1 MNNFNFGEILTRAW
15 KIIWKHKVLWI
26 FGILASCGRSSGN
39 FNSNRGSSG
48 GNGGG
53 VGNLPP
59 QVTQWFN
66 WIEAHMVTFIVIFIT
81 VICIIWIIV
90 AFLST
95 IGKIGLIRGVQQ
107 AEAGAESLIFG
118 QLFSES
124 MPYFW
129 RMFGL
134 SVILAIPGLIFL
146 IIFVGAALLII
157 IPASQSN
164 GSAAIGSMFALVP
177 LLIGC
182 LCIFVLLMFVLR
194 LFFAQAERAI
204 VLEDL
209 AVMPALSRGWEVFTK
224 NLGPVIIMAI
234 ILGVISFVIGLVTV
248 IPIILIVFPAA
259 FAFAINNARNA
270 TPLIFAGVCFCLYL
284 PVLWVLSGIL
294 ISYVETSW
302 TLTYMRLTGYGPSSR
317 DGSVIE
323 NPPAPESP
331 FDSTKTMVAPSSE
344 SDVRPQTPVADPN
357 KTVIG
362 KAPDAGSTSKPDD
375 NPPSEPD
382 DPNKTVIGRPP
393 HA

>member
-1 MNNFNFGEILTRAW
+1 MNNFNFGEILSRAW

-39 FNSNRGSSG
+39 FNSNRGG
-48 GNGGG
+48 GNGGRG
-53 VGNLPP
+53 GNLPP
-59 QVTQWFN
+59 QVMQWFN
-66 WIEAHMVTFIVIFIT
+66 WIEAHAVTVIVIFVT
-81 VICIIWIIV
+81 VLCVIWIIV

-107 AEAGAESLIFG
+107 VEGGTENLIFG

-134 SVILAIPGLIFL
+134 SLILAIPVLIFV

-164 GSAAIGSMFALVP
+164 GSAAIGSMFALIP

-194 LFFAQAERAI
+194 LFFTQAERAI

-209 AVMPALSRGWEVFTK
+209 SVMPALSRGWEVFTK
-224 NLGPVIIMAI
+224 NLGPILIMAI
-234 ILGVISFVIGLVTV
+234 ILGVLAFVVGLITV
-248 IPIILIVFPAA
+248 IPVILIVFPAA
-259 FAFAINNARNA
+259 VAFAIGNARNA
-270 TPLIFAGVCFCLYL
+270 TPVIFAGVCFCLYL

-294 ISYVETSW
+294 ISYVETAW
-302 TLTYMRLTGYGPSSR
+302 TLTYMRLTGHGPSNLA
-317 DGSVIE
+317 GLPTE
-323 NPPAPESP
+323 NLPEPPS
-331 FDSTKTMVAPSSE
+331 DS
-344 SDVRPQTPVADPN
+344 N
-357 KTVIG
+357 KTIL
-362 KAPDAGSTSKPDD
+362 AGSSNADAQPAAV
-375 NPPSEPD
+375 S
-382 DPNKTVIGRPP
+382 DPNKTVIGRAPDAESASEPDDNPSSELDDPNKTVLRRPP

>member
-39 FNSNRGSSG
+39 FNSNRGGG

-66 WIEAHMVTFIVIFIT
+66 WIEAHMVTVIVIFVT
-81 VICIIWIIV
+81 VLCIVWIIV

-95 IGKIGLIRGVQQ
+95 VGKIGLIRGVQQ
-107 AEAGAESLIFG
+107 AEGGAEHLIFG

-134 SVILAIPGLIFL
+134 SLILAIPALIFV
-146 IIFVGAALLII
+146 IIVAVAALLVI

-164 GSAAIGSMFALVP
+164 GLGAAGPLVGLGF

-182 LCIFVLLMFVLR
+182 TCIFVLLMFVLR
-194 LFFAQAERAI
+194 LFFTQAERAI

-209 AVMPALSRGWEVFTK
+209 GVMPALSRGWEVFTK

-234 ILGVISFVIGLVTV
+234 I
-248 IPIILIVFPAA
+248 
-259 FAFAINNARNA
+259 
-270 TPLIFAGVCFCLYL
+270 
-284 PVLWVLSGIL
+284 
-294 ISYVETSW
+294 
-302 TLTYMRLTGYGPSSR
+302 
-317 DGSVIE
+317 
-323 NPPAPESP
+323 
-331 FDSTKTMVAPSSE
+331 
-344 SDVRPQTPVADPN
+344 
-357 KTVIG
+357 
-362 KAPDAGSTSKPDD
+362 
-375 NPPSEPD
+375 
-382 DPNKTVIGRPP
+382 
-393 HA
+393 